1 MLYKPTKIYVYTTSR
16 NMYVHI
22 IYKYNSQLYIIGVVT
37 DDGTARIVLIR
48 KKIKI
53 KKLRKLYYYKYK
65 VY

>member
-48 KKIKI
+48 KKIK
-53 KKLRKLYYYKYK
+53 K
-65 VY
+65 